1 MRFSVTGRH
10 IEITDAMRQYVE
22 GKATRLTR
30 FYDRIES
37 IEVVIEKQGVQN
49 RVEMVVAAD
58 HKHTFVGQVHAGD
71 YYEAIDLVMDKLEG
85 QIRKHKEKV
94 RNRKHRFG
102 HSSMDETAGD

>member
-37 IEVVIEKQGVQN
+37 IEVVIAKQGVQN
-49 RVEMVVAAD
+49 RVEMVVAAA
-58 HKHTFVGQVHAGD
+58 HKHTFVGQVSAGD

-94 RNRKHRFG
+94 RNRKHG
-102 HSSMDETAGD
+102 HSSLGETAGD